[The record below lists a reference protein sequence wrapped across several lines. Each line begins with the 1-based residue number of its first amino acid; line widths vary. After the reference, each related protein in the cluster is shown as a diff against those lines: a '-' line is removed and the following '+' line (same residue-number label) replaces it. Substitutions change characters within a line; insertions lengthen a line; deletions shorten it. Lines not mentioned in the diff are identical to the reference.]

1 MISLKHIL
9 EGVEYGDTLI
19 EIYLAVL
26 YECNEPQ
33 LSGKTVLTRE
43 FQGLNK
49 PAAKVKTEA
58 DKPYGTKSALG
69 LMDKPVI
76 KDLFDIIKDKY
87 GLSNFI
93 YCSHGKS
100 KFMLTSKISYIVV
113 PKNPFKLIWNEHVKD
128 IFAHASNMYT
138 VQLQNLLKDEAEK
151 MLKDLGVFE
160 PNDNDIEKKIDQIRK
175 GELGD
180 NLEKLKKLKDQINL
194 GEFPIDSYTDSWPSG
209 DVAEVLL
216 DCEYYFLI
224 NQDAELMA
232 ESKHHTGIS
241 SIQTYD
247 QLATVLD
254 DVFNRPDMRGQNY
267 KEKYTSYDWSG
278 IDTPADPDM

>member
-43 FQGLNK
+43 FAGLNK
-49 PAAKVKTEA
+49 AAAKVTTET
-58 DKPYGTKSALG
+58 DKPYGTKNALG
-69 LMDKPVI
+69 LMAKPEI
-76 KDLFDIIKDKY
+76 KNLFDIIKDKY
-87 GLSNFI
+87 GLATFI

-100 KFMLTSKISYIVV
+100 KFGLSGRSYIVV
-113 PKNPFKLIWNEHVKD
+113 PKNPFKTIWSPQVSD
-128 IFAHASNMYT
+128 IYADASRM
-138 VQLQNLLKDEAEK
+138 
-151 MLKDLGVFE
+151 
-160 PNDNDIEKKIDQIRK
+160 I
-175 GELGD
+175 
-180 NLEKLKKLKDQINL
+180 KDQGNL
-194 GEFPIDSYTDSWPSG
+194 DAFPIDSYTDSWPSG
-209 DVAEVLL
+209 NVSEVIL

-224 NQDAELMA
+224 NENYDLIA

-241 SIQTYD
+241 NIQTYD
-247 QLATVLD
+247 QLATVLN
-254 DVFNRPDMRGQNY
+254 DVLTRPDDRGKTY
-267 KEKYTSYDWSG
+267 KDKYTTYDWSG

>member
-1 MISLKHIL
+1 MISLKHII
-9 EGVEYGDTLI
+9 EGVEYGDSMI
-19 EIYLAVL
+19 EIYLAAR
-26 YECNEPQ
+26 YECNE
-33 LSGKTVLTRE
+33 LSGKTILTRE
-43 FQGLNK
+43 FAGLNK
-49 PAAKVKTEA
+49 AAAKVTTEA

-69 LMDKPVI
+69 LMAKPEI
-76 KDLFDIIKDKY
+76 KNLFDIIKDKY
-87 GLSNFI
+87 GLTNFI

-100 KFMLTSKISYIVV
+100 KFGLSGRSYIVV
-113 PKNPFKLIWNEHVKD
+113 PKNPFKIIWSSQVPDVYAN
-128 IFAHASNMYT
+128 ASRM
-138 VQLQNLLKDEAEK
+138 
-151 MLKDLGVFE
+151 
-160 PNDNDIEKKIDQIRK
+160 I
-175 GELGD
+175 
-180 NLEKLKKLKDQINL
+180 KDQGNL
-194 GEFPIDSYTDSWPSG
+194 DAFPIDSYTDSWPSG
-209 DVAEVLL
+209 NVSEVLL